1 MRGAAAGSGL
11 PGALLCAGDQ
21 AAGLQGLRTYDLHH
35 TAVALWIA
43 AGATPKEVAVRRTHL
58 GQLHP
63 DRYGHQTIPWPVAE
77 GRCHP
82 VRD

>member
-1 MRGAAAGSGL
+1 VPATK
-11 PGALLCAGDQ
+11 
-21 AAGLQGLRTYDLHH
+21 AAGLQGLRIHDLH

-43 AGATPKEVAVRRTHL
+43 ARVTPKEVAMRAGHTSVNFTL
-58 GQLHP
+58 

-82 VRD
+82 VRE